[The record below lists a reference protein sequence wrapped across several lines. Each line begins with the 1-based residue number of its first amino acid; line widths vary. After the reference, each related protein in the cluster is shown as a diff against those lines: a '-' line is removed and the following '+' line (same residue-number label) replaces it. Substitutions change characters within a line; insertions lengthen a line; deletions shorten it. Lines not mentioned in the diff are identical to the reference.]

1 MKMVKNLVFIVCFL
15 FTSGLAYSQSFLSEI
30 RIVEPITIDALADA
44 ETNEAPDTSTDVQV
58 AMVSDVSATDLNNVT
73 LDLSSDVQDQ
83 TNDTIALLETN
94 INPMGI
100 DKSIPLGINNIHL
113 DLSTD
118 VLYQTNDT
126 IELSNPTLNVAQ
138 LLEPINKQHD
148 LSADQTLSEIDINPW
163 DDDKSVPLNSELTNP
178 ENEKD
183 IIDSIISFIQDD
195 SSLDEPLTEEFTPI
209 FGFPKQIA
217 SIKNELNYSS
227 LLKVELLIENEEF
240 NLALE
245 YLNKLPDH
253 PKTQDE
259 DIVFSILEHRLFLL
273 IKSYFQLAD
282 FEKVKLSGRDYI
294 QNFGNGD
301 NFYRTYYYFSAA
313 LFELNEPIEYTSLIT
328 DDFFNELSS
337 REAHNLRRILIQD
350 AINNNDAI
358 FAFDFLLDVESNLIA
373 NYEEWLNQIVDK
385 IEKVQDI
392 DDILDRNIHYSIKSL
407 LYLKKIQLLIRD
419 GQYQEAENFLQVL
432 FTIEELD
439 ENTYNRLEELRDYV
453 TVALNTEPHKIG
465 VILPISHKKLLG
477 RLSQEVIDGLELASQ
492 EFNVADN
499 PIELVFKDAY
509 IKYHPNDSLRVKR
522 NKTRARIETCIRELV
537 EDDKVIAIVG
547 PITKASSLIA
557 GEVAEKYKIPVIS
570 LSQTE
575 SIGEKLPFLFRYYRK
590 QTHEAAAIAKYA
602 TDYLNARR
610 FVIFY
615 PAGKTEKQI
624 KIVEAFEK
632 VVKERNGQIVGSV
645 RINKKQVDFQEGF
658 LSFTGG
664 LKPLTKEEKE
674 EMEKT
679 RERFQAE
686 LDFDAVFIQGS
697 PETLMNISSF
707 LHLYGANH
715 AWILSGSNI
724 NIRKNKLLKYTRKL
738 RFVDAFSASSTSTFL
753 GTFYESHWRNFN
765 FRRSYQPPTA
775 YTIFAFETIELLSKL
790 LNDPSF
796 HNRESLRNA
805 VQNLNDFP
813 VLTGKV
819 TTGQDGDLT
828 KDLKILKIERKKTVE
843 VFPTSFN

>member
-1 MKMVKNLVFIVCFL
+1 MD
-15 FTSGLAYSQSFLSEI
+15 LSNDTFALSPPIIGVEQI
-30 RIVEPITIDALADA
+30 YEPIDG
-44 ETNEAPDTSTDVQV
+44 QY
-58 AMVSDVSATDLNNVT
+58 
-73 LDLSSDVQDQ
+73 
-83 TNDTIALLETN
+83 
-94 INPMGI
+94 
-100 DKSIPLGINNIHL
+100 

-118 VLYQTNDT
+118 QFV
-126 IELSNPTLNVAQ
+126 
-138 LLEPINKQHD
+138 
-148 LSADQTLSEIDINPW
+148 SEIDINPF
-163 DDDKSVPLNSELTNP
+163 DAQESRPTEANNQTIDLVSDVPDQTNDIATPTESTFKIEPLIEIYDEQYDLTTDQFTSVTDINQSDTEISVSLESEFTNSE
-178 ENEKD
+178 NERD
-183 IIDSIISFIQDD
+183 IIDSIISFIQGD
-195 SSLDEPLTEEFTPI
+195 SGLDKPITEEIAPI
-209 FGFPKQIA
+209 FGFPKQTTIVET
-217 SIKNELNYSS
+217 ELNHSS
-227 LLKVELLIENEEF
+227 LSKVELLIENEEYY
-240 NLALE
+240 LALE

-253 PKTQDE
+253 PQTDDE
-259 DIVFSILEHRLFLL
+259 EIVFSILEQRLFLL
-273 IKSYFQLAD
+273 IKNYYQLAD
-282 FEKVKLSGRDYI
+282 FEKVKASGRDYI
-294 QNFGNGD
+294 QNYGNGD
-301 NFYRTYYYFSAA
+301 NFYRTYYYFSSA

-337 REAHNLRRILIQD
+337 RESHNLRRILIQD
-350 AINNNDAI
+350 AINNNDPI
-358 FAFDFLLDVESNLIA
+358 FAFDFLIDAESNLIA
-373 NYEEWLNQIVDK
+373 NYEEWLNQIIDK
-385 IEKVQDI
+385 IGKVQDI
-392 DDILDRNIHYSIKSL
+392 DEILDRSIHYSIRSL
-407 LYLKKIQLLIRD
+407 LYLKKIQLLVRD

-432 FTIEELD
+432 FSEEELD
-439 ENTYNRLEELRDYV
+439 ENTYNQLAELRDYV

-465 VILPISHKKLLG
+465 VILPIGHKKLLG

-499 PIELVFKDAY
+499 PIELVFKDSY
-509 IKYHPNDSLRVKR
+509 VEFHPDDSLRIKR
-522 NKTRARIETCIRELV
+522 NKTRDRIETCIRELV

-575 SIGEKLPFLFRYYRK
+575 GIGEKLPFLFRYYRK

-615 PAGKTEKQI
+615 PADKTEKQI

-632 VVKERNGQIVGSV
+632 VIKERDGEIVGSV
-645 RINKKQVDFQEGF
+645 RINNKQVDFQEGF

-664 LKPLTKEEKE
+664 LKPLSDEEKE

-707 LHLYGANH
+707 LRLYEADH

-724 NIRKNKLLKYTRKL
+724 NIRKNKLLKYTKKL
-738 RFVDAFSASSTSTFL
+738 RFVDAFPVSSTSTFL
-753 GTFYESHWRNFN
+753 RTFYESHWRNFN

-775 YTIFAFETIELLSKL
+775 YTIFSYESIELLSKL

-805 VQNLNDFP
+805 VQNLYDFP
-813 VLTGKV
+813 VLTGRV
-819 TTGQDGDLT
+819 TIGQDGDLI

-843 VFPTSFN
+843 VFPTNFD